1 MFKLR
6 AFFNLHKFPAF
17 LLLIYPIVLAFLL
30 EFFLQDLSFSS
41 HLNLLENILFFVIVT
56 LLVNQLSFFK
66 NGKKIANIIIVIYY
80 ASLCIETGLYLLFQ
94 TRLNAAYI
102 HVILNTNFIEV
113 KEFSTIYFKNNLVFL
128 LFFFVPLL
136 KFFPKKIYKNIN
148 HNNKNFFFSFASI
161 LLVFIIMKFTALLYW
176 NFPYVVLKSGI
187 QYQNQLKVFD
197 DFGKRNINLNANLVT
212 DNDLIVIIIGE
223 STTRNHMGIYGYRRN
238 TTPKLEELSDSL
250 FIYNNVIS
258 SHVFTTASLYDAFT
272 ITKSNQT
279 TFLIDYIKKA
289 GYKVYWLSNQ
299 RPIGFHDNLVS
310 RIASAAN
317 ESIFLSYNDFR
328 HKTFYDEV
336 LFPMIDEKLLIKEKK
351 VVFVHL
357 IGTHYDYSKRYPEKF
372 NVFKSK
378 KQDKKNKI
386 IDTYDNSILYNDLI
400 VSEIIKKVKL
410 KNEKSAVLYFSD
422 HGEEVYDVVDYFGHF
437 ADKPTSTM
445 YEIPFLLYKASSF
458 EEPNNFII
466 DENRSFMLDD
476 LPESLIHLMGI
487 ESESIDNS
495 KSIFSLDFKNE
506 MRLIDNGLDF
516 ESFKFKENK

>member
-1 MFKLR
+1 
-6 AFFNLHKFPAF
+6 
-17 LLLIYPIVLAFLL
+17 
-30 EFFLQDLSFSS
+30 
-41 HLNLLENILFFVIVT
+41 
-56 LLVNQLSFFK
+56 
-66 NGKKIANIIIVIYY
+66 
-80 ASLCIETGLYLLFQ
+80 
-94 TRLNAAYI
+94 
-102 HVILNTNFIEV
+102 
-113 KEFSTIYFKNNLVFL
+113 
-128 LFFFVPLL
+128 
-136 KFFPKKIYKNIN
+136 
-148 HNNKNFFFSFASI
+148 
-161 LLVFIIMKFTALLYW
+161 MKFTALLYW